1 MEHYEKVIFV
11 SSACFEVDYV
21 HDSVCLL
28 EQVESALVLL
38 SLNEPVGTVVELGHH
53 NRNLILRD
61 AEFFVVML
69 VECVIF
75 LQSRSS
81 SSGFLSH
88 RWALVRFL
96 DR

>member
-1 MEHYEKVIFV
+1 
-11 SSACFEVDYV
+11 
-21 HDSVCLL
+21 
-28 EQVESALVLL
+28 
-38 SLNEPVGTVVELGHH
+38 
-53 NRNLILRD
+53 
-61 AEFFVVML
+61 ML